1 MKLMPSIKFYT
12 ILTSL
17 LFIFLNASAQRI
29 IAHYPMN
36 NAASDISAFRNNGN
50 IFGGVT
56 PIPDRFGNPC
66 SALLF
71 DGRSGYIEVPS
82 SSSLESPRNQI
93 SFTVWYKLSY
103 TNSNNKWLT
112 VLCKGGSSVEE
123 SYNPQYRLQT
133 QQNTTLQ
140 INTCSPYTET
150 GSSTIS
156 LSTAFTKCDY
166 SFENHLMPSDEWHF
180 YALTYDGNQV
190 KVFMDG
196 ELVFFDYYSKSFE
209 TNSDPLF
216 IGKDIP
222 GNEEYFNGALDEL
235 KIYDFCLSPN
245 AIKSIYNEKGVMV
258 SNKEDFEMEMPQNI
272 LLSSNKNDCFAT
284 ATFAKPKVTNNIN
297 CGNLTLN
304 QIEGLPSGS
313 AFPVGRNRIVF
324 EAKSTSGYTQ
334 IATFY
339 IEVKDKISPH
349 IFLQKDTTIKVKK
362 GSGGAIF
369 EYNYPI
375 ATDNCTIKEISLKEG
390 KQSGEIFPI
399 GKTKIAYTATDL
411 SGNSASADFTVTI
424 QEIPELQIPK
434 PDTPVIVIPDTPVIV
449 KQSPPVDTAQVVVE
463 VPEQD
468 SIFTPPSIK
477 YTDTLSTNYK
487 PNNIVFVIDASSS
500 MAESNKMDN
509 LKYALI
515 KLVKILRTIDYITIV
530 TYADTIK
537 LNLSMQKIDNK
548 DSIINL
554 INNLKPFGGT
564 EGAAAL
570 EYSYSQ
576 LKKNYLNNAN
586 NEIYMASDMEFDL
599 EKKQQKLIK
608 SSANDMVN
616 PIRLNI
622 MAFAKSSNPIDNLKA
637 ISDLGKGAY
646 LPINSEASADFLINQ
661 IKIKSIK

>member
-1 MKLMPSIKFYT
+1 MKLLFSIKLMT
-12 ILTSL
+12 ILSSL

-36 NAASDISAFRNNGN
+36 NTANDISAFHNNG
-50 IFGGVT
+50 IILGGVT

-71 DGRSGYIEVPS
+71 DGYSGFIEVPS
-82 SSSLESPRNQI
+82 SKSLESPRSQI
-93 SFTVWYKLSY
+93 SFTVWYKLSH

-112 VLCKGGSSVEE
+112 VLCKGGASVEDN
-123 SYNPQYRLQT
+123 YNPQYRLQT
-133 QQNTTLQ
+133 QQNTSIQ
-140 INTCSPYTET
+140 PNTCSPYTET

-166 SFENHLMPSDEWHF
+166 SFENHLMLSDEWHF

-196 ELVFFDYYSKSFE
+196 DLIFFEYHTLAFE
-209 TNSDPLF
+209 KNPDPLY

-222 GNEEYFNGALDEL
+222 GNTEYFNGALDEL

-245 AIKSIYNEKGVMV
+245 AIKGLYNEKGTMV
-258 SNKEDFEMEMPQNI
+258 SNNEDFEMEMPQNI
-272 LLSSNKNDCFAT
+272 ILSTNKNDCFAS

-297 CGNLTLN
+297 CGKLSLN

-324 EAKSTSGYTQ
+324 EAKSTSGYSQ
-334 IATFY
+334 VATFY
-339 IEVKDKISPH
+339 IEVKDKTPPK
-349 IFLQKDTTIKVKK
+349 IFLQKDTTIQVKK
-362 GSGGAIF
+362 GLGGAIF

-375 ATDNCTIKEISLKEG
+375 ATDNCTIKDILLKEG
-390 KQSGEIFPI
+390 KQSGEMFPI
-399 GKTKIAYTATDL
+399 GKTKIAYTATDF
-411 SGNSASADFTVTI
+411 SGNNSSADFTVTI
-424 QEIPELQIPK
+424 QEIPELQI
-434 PDTPVIVIPDTPVIV
+434 VIPDTPLIV
-449 KQSPPVDTAQVVVE
+449 KQSPPTDTTQVIVE
-463 VPEQD
+463 IPEQD
-468 SIFTPPSIK
+468 IVLPPPTTIK

-487 PNNIVFVIDASSS
+487 PNNIVFLIDASSS
-500 MAESNKMDN
+500 MAESNKMDH
-509 LKYALI
+509 LKFALI
-515 KLVKILRTIDYITIV
+515 KLVKILRAIDYLSII

-537 LNLSMQKIDNK
+537 LTLNKQQIVNK

-564 EGAAAL
+564 EGATAL
-570 EYSYSQ
+570 EYSYSH
-576 LKKNYLNNAN
+576 LKNNYIDYAN
-586 NEIYMASDMEFDL
+586 NEIYVASDMDFYL
-599 EKKQQKLIK
+599 EKKQEKLIK
-608 SSANDMVN
+608 SSANNMVN

-622 MAFAKSSNPIDNLKA
+622 MAFSQSSIPIDNLKA
-637 ISDLGKGAY
+637 LSDLGKGAY
-646 LPINSEASADFLINQ
+646 LPINSEASAEFLINQ

>member
-36 NAASDISAFRNNGN
+36 NAASDISPFRNNGN

-112 VLCKGGSSVEE
+112 VLCKGGGSVEE

-222 GNEEYFNGALDEL
+222 GNTEYFNGALDEL

-245 AIKSIYNEKGVMV
+245 AIKGIYNEKGTMV

-272 LLSSNKNDCFAT
+272 VLSTNKNDCFAT

-297 CGNLTLN
+297 CGQLTLN

-339 IEVKDKISPH
+339 IEVKDKISPN
-349 IFLQKDTTIKVKK
+349 IYLQKDTTIQVKK

-375 ATDNCTIKEISLKEG
+375 ATDNCTIKDISLKEG

-411 SGNSASADFTVTI
+411 SGNTASTDFTVTI
-424 QEIPELQIPK
+424 KEIPELQIQK

-449 KQSPPVDTAQVVVE
+449 KQSPPVDTVQVVVE
-463 VPEQD
+463 VPEKD
-468 SIFTPPSIK
+468 SIFIPSSVK

-537 LNLSMQKIDNK
+537 LNLSMQKIENK

-586 NEIYMASDMEFDL
+586 NEIYVASDMEFDL

-622 MAFAKSSNPIDNLKA
+622 MAFAKSSNPIDDLKA

>member
-56 PIPDRFGNPC
+56 PIPNRFGNPC

-71 DGRSGYIEVPS
+71 DGHSGYIEVPS

-93 SFTVWYKLSY
+93 SFTVWYKLTY
-103 TNSNNKWLT
+103 NNSNNKWLT
-112 VLCKGGSSVEE
+112 VLCKGGGSVEE

-140 INTCSPYTET
+140 LNTCSQYTES

-156 LSTAFTKCDY
+156 LATNFTKCDY

-235 KIYDFCLSPN
+235 KIYDFCLTPN

-272 LLSSNKNDCFAT
+272 SLSSNKNDCFAT

-297 CGNLTLN
+297 CGKLTLN

-339 IEVKDKISPH
+339 IEIKDKIPPK
-349 IFLQKDTTIKVKK
+349 IFLPKDTTIQVKK
-362 GSGGAIF
+362 GLGGAIF

-375 ATDNCTIKEISLKEG
+375 ATDNCTIKDILLKEG
-390 KQSGEIFPI
+390 KQSGEMFPI
-399 GKTKIAYTATDL
+399 GKTKIAYTATDFN
-411 SGNSASADFTVTI
+411 GNNTSADFTVTI
-424 QEIPELQIPK
+424 QEIPELQIVIS
-434 PDTPVIVIPDTPVIV
+434 DTPLIV
-449 KQSPPVDTAQVVVE
+449 KQSPPLDTAQGIVE
-463 VPEQD
+463 IPDQD
-468 SIFTPPSIK
+468 ILLPPPTTIK

-487 PNNIVFVIDASSS
+487 PNNIVFLIDASSS
-500 MAESNKMDN
+500 MAESNKMDH
-509 LKYALI
+509 LKYTLI
-515 KLVKILRTIDYITIV
+515 KLVKILRSIDYITII
-530 TYADTIK
+530 TYADSIK
-537 LNLSMQKIDNK
+537 LNLSTQQIVNK

-554 INNLKPFGGT
+554 IKNLKPFGGT

-570 EYSYSQ
+570 EYSYRQ
-576 LKKNYLNNAN
+576 LKNNYLNNAN
-586 NEIYMASDMEFDL
+586 NEIYVASDMEFDL

-637 ISDLGKGAY
+637 LSDLGKGAY

>member
-1 MKLMPSIKFYT
+1 MPSIKLYT

-103 TNSNNKWLT
+103 TSSNNKWLT

-133 QQNTTLQ
+133 QQNTTIQ
-140 INTCSPYTET
+140 INTCSQYTES

-156 LSTAFTKCDY
+156 LATDFTKCDY
-166 SFENHLMPSDEWHF
+166 SYENHLMPSDEWHF

-209 TNSDPLF
+209 INSDPLF
-216 IGKDIP
+216 IAKDIP
-222 GNEEYFNGALDEL
+222 GNTEYFNGALDEL

-245 AIKSIYNEKGVMV
+245 AIKGMYNEKGTIV

-272 LLSSNKNDCFAT
+272 ILSSNKNDCFAT

-297 CGNLTLN
+297 CGKLSLN

-324 EAKSTSGYTQ
+324 EAKSTSGYSQ
-334 IATFY
+334 VATFY
-339 IEVKDKISPH
+339 IEVKDKIPPK
-349 IFLQKDTTIKVKK
+349 IFLQKDTTIQVKK

-369 EYNYPI
+369 EYNFPI
-375 ATDNCTIKEISLKEG
+375 ATDNCTIKDILLKEG

-399 GKTKIAYTATDL
+399 GKTKIKYTATDF
-411 SGNSASADFTVTI
+411 SGNNTSADFTVTI
-424 QEIPELQIPK
+424 QEIPELVTK
-434 PDTPVIVIPDTPVIV
+434 KLDTPVIVIPDTPVIV
-449 KQSPPVDTAQVVVE
+449 KQSPPVDTAQIVVE
-463 VPEQD
+463 VPVQD
-468 SIFTPPSIK
+468 IVLPPTTSIK

-487 PNNIVFVIDASSS
+487 PNNIVFLIDASSS
-500 MAESNKMDN
+500 MAESNKMDH

-515 KLVKILRTIDYITIV
+515 KLVKILRTIDYITII

-537 LNLSMQKIDNK
+537 LNLNKQQIVDK

-570 EYSYSQ
+570 EYSYIQ
-576 LKKNYLNNAN
+576 LKNNYLNNAN
-586 NEIYMASDMEFDL
+586 NEIYVASDMEFDL
-599 EKKQQKLIK
+599 EKKQEKLIK